1 MPACHIGTQFS
12 KWLRCSSVHQKM
24 CKVDWLKRLCFPPSF
39 PEKMSH
45 VIQLP
50 GVKCLATESNLKNSN
65 IVMDKLFPVPCLWD
79 QTATSLPT
87 DQIWLI
93 AQFLF
98 PLWFVWFHVHFE
110 LKLELVH
117 KQYQVSLSQINT
129 ALLIFT
135 VAILMTPL
143 DHDVILLVY
152 QYFACPLSVLPVSVL
167 SIHHQ
172 LKQQKCH
179 CNDLVNHVL
188 KDNLFVGSLTILWN
202 LIRPWIL
209 FPNSLFTLLCTQV
222 RSIQEKCNLNTSA
235 MPESWKYGLEL
246 ISCGAKIMDYRMYSW
261 KLWNNANF
269 VVWCMNV

>member
-1 MPACHIGTQFS
+1 
-12 KWLRCSSVHQKM
+12 
-24 CKVDWLKRLCFPPSF
+24 
-39 PEKMSH
+39 
-45 VIQLP
+45 
-50 GVKCLATESNLKNSN
+50 
-65 IVMDKLFPVPCLWD
+65 MDKLFPVPCLWD

-87 DQIWLI
+87 LTYC
-93 AQFLF
+93 
-98 PLWFVWFHVHFE
+98 PVFVSCVHFE
-110 LKLELVH
+110 LKLELMH

-129 ALLIFT
+129 ALLIFTVAT

-167 SIHHQ
+167 SIHHQQ

-209 FPNSLFTLLCTQV
+209 FPNSLFTLLCT
-222 RSIQEKCNLNTSA
+222 
-235 MPESWKYGLEL
+235 
-246 ISCGAKIMDYRMYSW
+246 
-261 KLWNNANF
+261 
-269 VVWCMNV
+269 